1 MRTWLAF
8 LGVIVAWGSSYLFI
22 RISVTSFTPVG
33 LVATR
38 FGIAAV
44 LCVVIA
50 RLRGET
56 FPRGVVAWRFAA
68 VGILMMAGSNS
79 LTAYAQQTVSSGIA
93 GVVHSLSSIWLAAL
107 ASFGAFGPSV
117 KTPARAW
124 LGIVL
129 GVVGVAVM
137 LWPNEHQARAET
149 LGVLALL
156 TATLTFAGAS
166 VLQRRTQ
173 ALNQSGLFGQ
183 LATQMAGGASVAFLF
198 SLFFGVLHAPLTST
212 SLAAIATLTCV
223 ASVGGFAA
231 YAIVLRDW
239 PPARAGSFAVVNPV
253 VAVLL
258 GVLVMKEPLT
268 PRTMLGATMTL
279 GAVAW
284 VQWTSLQRR
293 QTVS

>member
-8 LGVIVAWGSSYLFI
+8 FTVIGAWGSSYLFI
-22 RISVTSFTPVG
+22 RLAVTSFTPVG

-44 LCVVIA
+44 LCAVIA
-50 RLRGET
+50 KVRGET
-56 FPRGVVAWRFAA
+56 FPRGVVALRFAA
-68 VGILMMAGSNS
+68 VGLLMMSGSNA
-79 LTAYAQQTVSSGIA
+79 LTAWAQQTVSSGIA
-93 GVVHSLSSIWLAAL
+93 GVVHSMSSIWLAGL
-107 ASFGAFGPSV
+107 ASLGAFGPSLQ
-117 KTPARAW
+117 TPRRTW
-124 LGIVL
+124 FGIVL

-137 LWPNEHQARAET
+137 LWPRDGQARAET

-156 TATLTFAGAS
+156 AATSIFAGAS

-173 ALNQSGLFGQ
+173 ALHQTGLFGQ
-183 LATQMAGGASVAFLF
+183 LAVQMAGGASLAGVL
-198 SLFFGVLHAPLTST
+198 SVVFGALHAPLTAT
-212 SLAAIATLTCV
+212 SIGAITTLTLV

-239 PPARAGSFAVVNPV
+239 PPARAGSFTVVNPV

-258 GVLVMKEPLT
+258 GVVVLDEPLT
-268 PRTMLGATMTL
+268 LRTLLGAGITL

-284 VQWTSLQRR
+284 VQWTSRAR
-293 QTVS
+293 